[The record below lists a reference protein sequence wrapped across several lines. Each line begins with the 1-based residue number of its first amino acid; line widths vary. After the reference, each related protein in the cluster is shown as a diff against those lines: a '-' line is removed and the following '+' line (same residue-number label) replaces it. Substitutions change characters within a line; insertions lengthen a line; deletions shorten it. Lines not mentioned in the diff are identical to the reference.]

1 MRRIALVALACAGA
15 AVGVLAELQAF
26 AWRDLSGWLPDLLA
40 GWTLIG
46 LGIVLLALR
55 RPPGAA
61 ALLLVAGFTWFAFN
75 FEATGPD
82 ELRRLAG
89 EAAYLHR
96 APLFALA
103 FSLPSGRP
111 RTRLAVAGVAVAWA
125 SVLLTPIWDN
135 DWTALLLV
143 GYFVVTAT
151 LIRSRAT
158 GRRSRTIAS
167 RGLAAVTVL
176 GTVIAADAVR
186 SIAGAPQG
194 SLLEATVFGYALAV
208 AVTGILLTSGAM
220 LAAPASLAERAV
232 ALEGTGR
239 TLRDALR
246 DLLGDPRLEVG
257 FATGSGPPVD
267 DSGRELAEPSDG
279 RLATPVTV
287 AGRRVAVVVHEPAT
301 LDDATTR
308 AAVFAA
314 VGLTAER
321 ARLRAEVGR
330 QVEAVEASGRRLL
343 LAEDAERVRLADR
356 LERGP
361 GADLADAELLVRAA
375 RSVPTGDEALTEA
388 LDRAR
393 EQLALVRPEL
403 DIQAHGLGGIEGD
416 ELVPELERLADR
428 VPLAT
433 ELHLSEL
440 GVSSEIA
447 SALWFVCSESL
458 TNVAKHADAQRVQ
471 VMLSAENGAVRLS
484 VQDDGRGGADPRGS
498 GLAGL
503 ADRVEVLGGRLL
515 VEAPPEGGTR
525 IVAELPL

>member
-1 MRRIALVALACAGA
+1 MRRVALVALACAGV
-15 AVGVLAELQAF
+15 AVGILAERQAF
-26 AWRDLSGWLPDLLA
+26 DWRDLSGWLPDLLA

-46 LGIVLLALR
+46 LGVLLLALR

-61 ALLLVAGFTWFAFN
+61 ALLLLAGFTWFAFN
-75 FEATGPD
+75 FETTGPD
-82 ELRRLAG
+82 ELGRLAG

-103 FSLPSGRP
+103 LSLPSGWP
-111 RTRLAVAGVAVAWA
+111 RTRLAVAAVVVAWA
-125 SVLLTPIWDN
+125 SVLVTPVWDN

-151 LIRSRAT
+151 VIRAHAV

-176 GTVIAADAVR
+176 GAVIAADALG

-194 SLLEATVFGYALAV
+194 FTEATVLGYALAV
-208 AVTGILLTSGAM
+208 GAAGILLASGAM

-257 FATGSGPPVD
+257 FATGPGPPVD
-267 DSGRELAEPSDG
+267 DLGRPLAEPADG
-279 RLATPVTV
+279 LVATPVTV
-287 AGRRVAVVVHEPAT
+287 SGRRMAVVLHEPAT
-301 LDDATTR
+301 LDDAATR

-314 VGLTAER
+314 VGLAAER
-321 ARLRAEVGR
+321 ARLRSEVGR

-343 LAEDAERVRLADR
+343 LAEDAERERLADR

-361 GADLADAELLVRAA
+361 GADLAAAAQLVQEA
-375 RSVPTGDEALTEA
+375 RSVPRSDEPLTVA
-388 LDRAR
+388 LDRAS
-393 EQLALVRPEL
+393 EQLQLVRPEL
-403 DIQAHGLGGIEGD
+403 DLHAHGLGGIGGD
-416 ELVPELERLADR
+416 ELVSELQRLAVRLPLVVELE
-428 VPLAT
+428 
-433 ELHLSEL
+433 LSDL
-440 GVSSEIA
+440 STSSEIA

-458 TNVAKHADAQRVQ
+458 TNVAKHAEAHRVQ
-471 VMLSAENGAVRLS
+471 VVLSAENGAVFLS
-484 VQDDGRGGADPRGS
+484 VKDDGRGGADPGGS
-498 GLAGL
+498 GLRGL
-503 ADRVEVLGGRLL
+503 ADRMEVLGGRLL

-525 IVAELPL
+525 VVAELPL

>member
-15 AVGVLAELQAF
+15 AVGVLAEQQAF

-75 FEATGPD
+75 FETTGPD

-194 SLLEATVFGYALAV
+194 GLLEATVFGYALAV
-208 AVTGILLTSGAM
+208 AATGILLASGAM

-267 DSGRELAEPSDG
+267 DLGRALAEPSDG
-279 RLATPVTV
+279 RLVTPVTV
-287 AGRRVAVVVHEPAT
+287 AGRRVAVVIHEPAT

-314 VGLTAER
+314 VGLAAER

-375 RSVPTGDEALTEA
+375 GSVPSNEALTAA
-388 LDRAR
+388 LDRAC

-403 DIQAHGLGGIEGD
+403 DIQAQGLGGIDGD
-416 ELVPELERLADR
+416 ELVLELERLADR

-433 ELHLSEL
+433 ELRLSEL
-440 GVSSEIA
+440 SVSSEIA

-458 TNVAKHADAQRVQ
+458 TNVAKHAEAQRVR
-471 VMLSAENGAVRLS
+471 VALSAENGAVRLS